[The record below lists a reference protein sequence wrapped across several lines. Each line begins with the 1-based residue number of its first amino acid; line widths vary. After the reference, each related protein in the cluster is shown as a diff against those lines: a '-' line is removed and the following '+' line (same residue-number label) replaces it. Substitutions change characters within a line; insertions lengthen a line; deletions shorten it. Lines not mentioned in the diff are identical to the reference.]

1 MNEQVLRMTNCTQ
14 LFSSLKLRM
23 LAAQTA
29 HLAGVSSRDST
40 RGRNG
45 TRGRW
50 RCGEHSS
57 RGPDQSCSQ
66 EQRHQEAA
74 LRRLRILDHG
84 HAEPEPEEATELAQ
98 AKETTNTELV
108 KGKPR
113 CIPPIIFSLS
123 FNHYFCVKIGF
134 ALSW

>member
-1 MNEQVLRMTNCTQ
+1 M
-14 LFSSLKLRM
+14 
-23 LAAQTA
+23 AQEGDGG
-29 HLAGVSSRDST
+29 AGST
-40 RGRNG
+40 L
-45 TRGRW
+45 
-50 RCGEHSS
+50 S

-74 LRRLRILDHG
+74 LRCLGIRDHG
-84 HAEPEPEEATELAQ
+84 HAEPEPEEPTELAQ
-98 AKETTNTELV
+98 AKETTNTELA

-113 CIPPIIFSLS
+113 CIPPIIFNLS